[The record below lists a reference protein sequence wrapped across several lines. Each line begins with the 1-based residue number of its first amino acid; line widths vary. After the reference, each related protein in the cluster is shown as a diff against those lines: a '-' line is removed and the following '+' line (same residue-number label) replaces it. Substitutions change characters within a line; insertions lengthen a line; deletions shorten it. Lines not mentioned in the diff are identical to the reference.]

1 MYMETKMREHINDVL
16 YTMKCNWLKSGSTV
30 STEEVA
36 GSTEEVAGSMLQVTE
51 QNYNIIQIRLTL

>member
-36 GSTEEVAGSMLQVTE
+36 GSMLQVTE